1 MITIVDIGLSN
12 VGSVQNMLRKL
23 NTQSVITSDNNVIAM
38 AEKIILPGVGAFDHA
53 MKKLEN
59 LGLRKTLL
67 EKAESG
73 TPILGI
79 CLGMQMLMESSE
91 EGSMSGLGLIPGKV
105 KKFTF
110 EEKKLKIP
118 HMGWNEIEWTKE
130 HPLLNGLDEE
140 TDLRFYFVHSFFASP
155 AQDEHILCKTHYGTE
170 FATGIAR
177 KNVFG
182 VQFHP
187 EKSHRFG
194 MRLLKNF
201 VSL

>member
-53 MKKLEN
+53 MTKLEN

-105 KKFTF
+105 KKLTF

-118 HMGWNEIEWTKE
+118 HMG
-130 HPLLNGLDEE
+130 
-140 TDLRFYFVHSFFASP
+140 
-155 AQDEHILCKTHYGTE
+155 
-170 FATGIAR
+170 
-177 KNVFG
+177 
-182 VQFHP
+182 
-187 EKSHRFG
+187 
-194 MRLLKNF
+194 
-201 VSL
+201 